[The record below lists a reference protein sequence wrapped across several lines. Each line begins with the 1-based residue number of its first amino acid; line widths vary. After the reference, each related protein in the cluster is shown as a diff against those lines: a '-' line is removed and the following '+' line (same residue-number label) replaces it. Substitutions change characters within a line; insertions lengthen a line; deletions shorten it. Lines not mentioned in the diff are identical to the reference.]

1 MSVLSGPLSDVWPA
15 PSRRRSLAADRS
27 RIAFC
32 LAVALL
38 ALLPVAGLAW
48 FALGGSGAPLPA
60 FIRTVLPRAGGTTL
74 LLLAGVGAIAAV
86 TGIGTAFLVARCRF
100 AGRRFFEWALLLPL
114 AMPTYVMAY
123 AWLDVVHPLGAVPS
137 ALRGLLGLTDPRA
150 LPLPDLRSTGGAIF
164 VIGFVLY
171 PYVYLPVRALLMMR
185 ASLLSEAARMLGAGP
200 FRIFVSVTLPAI
212 WPAAAVGLSLV
223 LLETLNDI
231 GASDFLGVRTLTV
244 AVYTSWTVRG
254 SIEGAAQIALAML
267 AIVLVLMLAER
278 HARRRLSSAAP
289 GRGTRPAADL
299 VLGRRASA
307 LAAIA
312 CAVPVILGFGIP
324 GAYLAAAAATR
335 LAARGV
341 PPGLAETALNSLAM
355 AGLAALVTVAL
366 GLALTQANR
375 TARSALVRPLMRV
388 GAIGY
393 AIPGTVLAVGLLVP
407 LAGLDNFVA
416 DAARALTG
424 RSIGLVLIGSGA
436 ALLIAYCLR
445 FLAIA
450 IGGIEAGFSRI
461 SRSLDGAA
469 ASLGAAPA
477 RVAQQIH
484 APLLAAPIATAAILV
499 FVDAMKEL
507 PATLL
512 LRPLNFETLATS
524 VYGEA
529 ARGTHEDGAIAA
541 LMIVA
546 VGLAPVIRLAR
557 IGRIGPN

>member
-1 MSVLSGPLSDVWPA
+1 MSIASPALDDIRPA
-15 PSRRRSLAADRS
+15 PAWRRLLAVDKG
-27 RIAFC
+27 RIALC

-38 ALLPVAGLAW
+38 ALLPVAGLVS
-48 FALGGSGAPLPA
+48 FAVGGSGTLWPSLL
-60 FIRTVLPRAGGTTL
+60 RNVLPRAGWTTL
-74 LLLAGVGAIAAV
+74 VLLAGVGMIATV
-86 TGIGTAFLVARCRF
+86 VGIGAALLVARCRF
-100 AGRRFFEWALLLPL
+100 PGRRLFEWALLLPL

-123 AWLDVVHPLGAVPS
+123 AWLDVVHPVGPLQAGLRSLFGIDDP
-137 ALRGLLGLTDPRA
+137 RGLR
-150 LPLPDLRSTGGAIF
+150 LPDLRSAGGAIF

-185 ASLLSEAARMLGAGP
+185 AAALTDTARMLGAGP
-200 FRIFVSVTLPAI
+200 LRSFLTVTLPTL

-231 GASDFLGVRTLTV
+231 GASEFLGIRTLTV
-244 AVYTSWTVRG
+244 AVYTTWAVRG

-267 AIVLVLMLAER
+267 VIVLLLMLAER
-278 HARRRLSSAAP
+278 HARRRLGSVAP
-289 GRGTRPAADL
+289 GRGSRPPADIA
-299 VLGRRASA
+299 LGRRGSA
-307 LAAIA
+307 LAILF
-312 CAVPVILGFGIP
+312 CTLPVLAGFGVP
-324 GAYLAAAAATR
+324 AAYLLQAAVTRLAERGLPAGVLAAA
-335 LAARGV
+335 G
-341 PPGLAETALNSLAM
+341 NSLAM
-355 AGLAALVTVAL
+355 AVLAALVTIGL
-366 GLALTQANR
+366 GLALTLA
-375 TARSALVRPLMRV
+375 ARGARGSLVAPLMRV

-407 LAGLDNFVA
+407 LASLDNLIA
-416 DAARALTG
+416 DTARALTG

-436 ALLIAYCLR
+436 ALLIAYVLR

-450 IGGIEAGFSRI
+450 IGGIEAGFQRI
-461 SRSLDGAA
+461 SPSLDGAA
-469 ASLGAAPA
+469 ASLGASRAEIA
-477 RVAQQIH
+477 RDIH

-541 LMIVA
+541 LMIVL
-546 VGLAPVIRLAR
+546 VGLAPVIALIRR
-557 IGRIGPN
+557 R

>member
-1 MSVLSGPLSDVWPA
+1 MSVAFGAISETRPA
-15 PSRRRSLAADRS
+15 PSRRRLLAADRG
-27 RIAFC
+27 RIAFA

-38 ALLPVAGLAW
+38 ALAPVAGLLW
-48 FALGGSGAPLPA
+48 FALGGSGQPLPA
-60 FIRTVLPRAGGTTL
+60 FIRTVLPRAGVTTL
-74 LLLAGVGAIAAV
+74 VLLAGVGAIATL

-100 AGRRFFEWALLLPL
+100 PGRALFEWALLLPL

-123 AWLDVVHPLGAVPS
+123 AWLDVVHPLGAAPT
-137 ALRGLLGLTDPRA
+137 ALRGLFGISDPRG
-150 LPLPDLRSTGGAIF
+150 LPLPDLRSPGGAIF

-185 ASLLSEAARMLGAGP
+185 ASALSDAARMLGAGP
-200 FRIFVSVTLPAI
+200 LRTFFSVTLPTI

-244 AVYTSWTVRG
+244 AVYTSWAVRG

-267 AIVLVLMLAER
+267 ALVLLLMLAER
-278 HARRRLSSAAP
+278 HARRRLSSAP
-289 GRGTRPAADL
+289 SGRGTRPAAEITL
-299 VLGRRASA
+299 SRRGAA
-307 LAAIA
+307 LAIA
-312 CAVPVILGFGIP
+312 ACVLPVAAGFGVP
-324 GAYLAAAAATR
+324 GAYLCFAAAARLQERGLPPGLIAAATNSLTMASLAAVLTIALGLGLT
-335 LAARGV
+335 LAAR
-341 PPGLAETALNSLAM
+341 S
-355 AGLAALVTVAL
+355 
-366 GLALTQANR
+366 
-375 TARSALVRPLMRV
+375 ARGGLVRPLMRV
-388 GAIGY
+388 GAIDY

-407 LAGLDNFVA
+407 LAAFDNLIA

-436 ALLIAYCLR
+436 ALLIAYVLR

-450 IGGIEAGFSRI
+450 IGGIEAGFQRI
-461 SRSLDGAA
+461 SPSLDGAA
-469 ASLGAAPA
+469 ASLGASPA
-477 RVAQQIH
+477 RVTHEIH

-541 LMIVA
+541 LMIVL

-557 IGRIGPN
+557 IGRIRPR